1 MERVRQIELKIKIPV
16 LIASSLLF
24 LSAVTEPEPII
35 KGRVPAA
42 DMDAAGR
49 IYYIDSAYQLIRHV
63 PGKTAPGISMVSYGE
78 EMLLDAGNPVELF
91 IFYQNSGYVVI
102 TDNNLNPVKEFNLYS
117 HSLSP
122 GGFGRSNDGFVWVLD
137 DNTATLKKYNRSG
150 ELLQESLVLG
160 QIRNRG
166 RKAARIYDNGAF
178 ITVTLAD
185 SSTAVLNANLNI
197 SGILPATEGYCV
209 GTGRN
214 GIYMQTAGTIVLRPY
229 PGSNTPKA
237 TTDTLCTIPEQMEVI
252 SVRNRRLLL
261 RTEKGLYLKEF

>member
-1 MERVRQIELKIKIPV
+1 MERIRQINPVFNIPA
-16 LIASSLLF
+16 LMATAALF
-24 LSAVTEPEPII
+24 VSAGLGIEPVVQ
-35 KGRVPAA
+35 GRIPAA
-42 DMDAAGR
+42 DMDATGKV
-49 IYYIDSAYQLIRHV
+49 YYIDSSYQLNRFV
-63 PGKTAPGISMVSYGE
+63 PGNKLPGISMVSYGE

-91 IFYQNSGYVVI
+91 IFYQNSGYVII

-117 HSLSP
+117 QSLSP
-122 GGFGRSNDGFVWVLD
+122 GGFGRSNDGSVWVLD

-166 RKAARIYDNGAF
+166 RKAARIFDNGAF

-214 GIYMQTAGTIVLRPY
+214 GMYMQTAGTIVLRPY
-229 PGSNTPKA
+229 PGTNNPQ
-237 TTDTLCTIPEQMEVI
+237 TTVDTLCTIPAQMEVI
-252 SVRNRRLLL
+252 SVRNRRLLM
-261 RTEKGLYLKEF
+261 RSEKGLYLKSF